1 MASAVPEA
9 PIPGGGFQ
17 GFNPGGFQGFNPGG
31 GFQGFNPGD
40 AGRSFMPPRFSNPG
54 RFIPHHRFDR
64 SFATG
69 GYLIGADGA
78 PFYYGSTL
86 GDPLV
91 YDTSVYAPP
100 PVYTAPPIYVP
111 VVGPLASNSMPA
123 APARPSVIEYPEGRY
138 EFRGDGVSTPY
149 HWVCIRTSRAA
160 RVHVTADSASAQHRR
175 PVAGAP
181 ESALSLGRRSGRGA
195 PDGQRRHRA
204 GAVPQPSQAQ

>member
-1 MASAVPEA
+1 MLGARGVAAVCAIVLTSLAIA
-9 PIPGGGFQ
+9 PVRAHGFGGSRGSNPGGGFQ

-111 VVGPLASNSMPA
+111 VVGPLASNAMPA
-123 APARPSVIEYPEGRY
+123 APARPV
-138 EFRGDGVSTPY
+138 
-149 HWVCIRTSRAA
+149 
-160 RVHVTADSASAQHRR
+160 
-175 PVAGAP
+175 
-181 ESALSLGRRSGRGA
+181 
-195 PDGQRRHRA
+195 
-204 GAVPQPSQAQ
+204 